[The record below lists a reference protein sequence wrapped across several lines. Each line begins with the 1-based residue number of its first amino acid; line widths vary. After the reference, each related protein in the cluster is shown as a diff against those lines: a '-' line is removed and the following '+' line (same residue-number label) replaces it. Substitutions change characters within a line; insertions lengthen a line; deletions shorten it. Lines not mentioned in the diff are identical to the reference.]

1 MTEHDNKSIDIQS
14 LLNSLDNDENA
25 SMINLTTKR
34 IIDMKLDALEEINLE
49 DEYLKELMVQLNDYR
64 IVNEIP
70 DIKYGNYIRWINLI
84 NPNDLT
90 LRKGGMVVDVLLEK
104 TGTHIRVKN
113 NLQRFFQIKMD
124 QCIIFQKLN
133 AQEEIILQVLDY
145 LDNNKND

>member
-104 TGTHIRVKN
+104 TGTHVRVKN